1 MAHEFVFTM
10 QDVSRVV
17 GEGRVILEGIT
28 LAFFPG
34 AKIGVLGHNGAGKSS
49 LLRIMAG
56 LDDEFT
62 GEAKPAAGVRVGYLP
77 QEPELDPDKDVM
89 GNVEEGV
96 GEVRDLLR
104 RFEEVSNRFAEPL
117 EDDEMNELLEEQGKL
132 QDAIDAANGWEQLVD
147 ANVTAVESG
156 SSHTTFTKTD
166 GSLWTIGYSTFGQL
180 GYGAHARLDSNPERV
195 PSHTTPIPWSISD
208 LATLSAG

>member
-34 AKIGVLGHNGAGKSS
+34 AKLGVLGHNGAGKSS

-62 GEAKPAAGVRVGYLP
+62 GEARPSAGVRVGYLP
-77 QEPELDPDKDVM
+77 QEP
-89 GNVEEGV
+89 
-96 GEVRDLLR
+96 
-104 RFEEVSNRFAEPL
+104 
-117 EDDEMNELLEEQGKL
+117 
-132 QDAIDAANGWEQLVD
+132 
-147 ANVTAVESG
+147 
-156 SSHTTFTKTD
+156 
-166 GSLWTIGYSTFGQL
+166 
-180 GYGAHARLDSNPERV
+180 
-195 PSHTTPIPWSISD
+195 
-208 LATLSAG
+208 

>member
-17 GEGRVILEGIT
+17 GEGRVILEDIT

-62 GEAKPAAGVRVGYLP
+62 GEAKPAAGVRVGFLP
-77 QEPELDPDKDVM
+77 QEPELDPEKDVM

-96 GEVRDLLR
+96 GEVVWDGTDLNGQPAPKGDYS
-104 RFEEVSNRFAEPL
+104 FEVSAE
-117 EDDEMNELLEEQGKL
+117 D
-132 QDAIDAANGWEQLVD
+132 
-147 ANVTAVESG
+147 
-156 SSHTTFTKTD
+156 TD
-166 GSLWTIGYSTFGQL
+166 GNRLQARFTCNTKITLFQKVVGVADAPLNGCA
-180 GYGAHARLDSNPERV
+180 GAE
-195 PSHTTPIPWSISD
+195 
-208 LATLSAG
+208 